1 MKIFNKY
8 LILMLGLILSLNSFA
23 GNDLSMFKPNVQP
36 LVKKFINNEKPKEKD
51 IVNLLNKEFGKEI
64 LKIEDIDGEDFID
77 KNMDLSEKELNKLKS
92 ITKYLTD
99 EKTNGKGKSGGI
111 ALIGIVEM
119 RFDY

>member
-8 LILMLGLILSLNSFA
+8 FTLILGLMFSLNSFA
-23 GNDLSMFKPNVQP
+23 DTGLSMFKPSVQP
-36 LVKKFINNEKPKEKD
+36 LIKKFVSDKKPSEKD

-64 LKIEDIDGEDFID
+64 LKIEDVDGDDFID
-77 KNMDLSEKELNKLKS
+77 KNMDLTEKELIKLKN
-92 ITKYLTD
+92 ITKFLT
-99 EKTNGKGKSGGI
+99 EESLSKKGKGI